1 MSEKSVLETTVSK
14 SASGSNS
21 AQDSFSEKHLNTS
34 GCILKSELR
43 NSCSWSPKKRKLEG
57 NAEPPT
63 KLKKKVDS
71 KKKVMLAKTIS
82 AIPSLVVNEGAAGNR
97 NKCFPGAI
105 CSSRLSSALNRN
117 SEWEKLALKS
127 RSIFLKHRSQKML
140 KDRLEKYCVIK
151 QKSHMYYNEKS
162 DAEEASQTS
171 VTHCLTNREEFN
183 QDFFRLFSSDLN
195 KNKVK
200 QSGTLCGSNESETSV
215 EKNMPSKRIL
225 NHGVSKLG
233 MGIIQIMLIEI
244 SVSLFKQA
252 YVIRFRLLIYSGA
265 FMIQLLENF
274 TDVTQRI
281 CKQKAQNG
289 GDFGDLIWANS
300 IKGLSF
306 ISDTKDATEIEVTK
320 EVESLVEKALLQTAA
335 SSYFRTNQFLITTS
349 SASPHHFSYQN
360 HFVAFCSTRIIAR
373 KNAQSAPTFTFTVKK
388 GLKL

>member
-1 MSEKSVLETTVSK
+1 LAVCCNSFSELVSRQTTLEKRCFEPSINELYNFEHPSFEKDVNFSFKVSSARYIKRGELIVSSMRRNYSDTDLKTPVRSPLDLMIVRSRSSSEMSEKSVLETTVSK

-43 NSCSWSPKKRKLEG
+43 NSCSWSPKKRKLE
-57 NAEPPT
+57 
-63 KLKKKVDS
+63 V
-71 KKKVMLAKTIS
+71 LAKTIS

-265 FMIQLLENF
+265 C
-274 TDVTQRI
+274 RI
-281 CKQKAQNG
+281 DC
-289 GDFGDLIWANS
+289 L
-300 IKGLSF
+300 
-306 ISDTKDATEIEVTK
+306 
-320 EVESLVEKALLQTAA
+320 
-335 SSYFRTNQFLITTS
+335 Y
-349 SASPHHFSYQN
+349 P
-360 HFVAFCSTRIIAR
+360 
-373 KNAQSAPTFTFTVKK
+373 
-388 GLKL
+388 